1 MRRRAFIAMAGG
13 AAAAW
18 PLVARAQQ
26 GERMRRIGVLV
37 ALPED
42 DANMKARLA
51 ALRQGLERRSWSDGR
66 NIRIDYRHAPAGN
79 HVQALAKELVALQ
92 PDVLV
97 AHTVTPAAALQRE
110 TREIPIVFVSI
121 GDPIG
126 SGFINSLSRPGGNF
140 TGLTTFEP
148 SIAGKW
154 FSMLK
159 EVMPQIRS
167 ATFMGNPRAGT
178 YEYTFAR
185 LKLRPHRLELSCFLG
200 PLRVQARSQV

>member
-1 MRRRAFIAMAGG
+1 MMRREFIGLFGG
-13 AAAAW
+13 AAAGW

-51 ALRQGLERRSWSDGR
+51 ALRQGLERRGWADGR
-66 NIRIDYRHAPAGN
+66 NIRIDYRHAPAGDR
-79 HVQALAKELVALQ
+79 VQALAKELVAMQ
-92 PDVLV
+92 PDVLL

-126 SGFINSLSRPGGNF
+126 SGFINTLSRPGGNF

-159 EVMPQIRS
+159 DVTPQIRS
-167 ATFMGNPRAGT
+167 RPLWVIPGPGPMNTTF
-178 YEYTFAR
+178 ER
-185 LKLRPHRLELSCFLG
+185 LNLRPRRLE
-200 PLRVQARSQV
+200 